1 MVKISVIMPLYN
13 AAKYLEECLDSVLKQ
28 TLSQFELI
36 CINDASTD
44 ATLDILRD
52 FQNRDSRI
60 KILINEKRLGAAY
73 SRNKGLKEAKGKYLS
88 FLDGDD
94 IFDEEMLATAFEN
107 AEKNEVDIEMFNGKH
122 VPSETIHNKLYM
134 IHGEEYKERY
144 CKRTFSVKGYEPYEF
159 INWTLAP
166 WNKLYR
172 REFIISNKLEFQSL
186 SCANDVYFVSMAL
199 MLAKRIHVLDD
210 KRVMVYVRD
219 HFEPSRIS
227 YSRDPMC
234 TYLALEKIATD
245 LGNRGEWDNLYQHF
259 YWSAYLNIRY
269 AIIRTKSKEQAE
281 EFYIFMQ
288 KDGVKKLKKLGE
300 EYYEMTDEYVKKG
313 FRLFEEEPFESQWYK
328 YENNLKI
335 FLNKKSLLVK
345 NLFDN
350 LEKKGMSIGIWGAGE
365 NGYVLLEFCKR
376 HNLKVKMVIDK
387 NKEKQ
392 GKVLFGYRINSPE
405 ESLGKIQA
413 VIISSQFIY
422 EDVKRDVEKSGEK
435 IEIIDINHMMS
446 IT

>member
-1 MVKISVIMPLYN
+1 MTEISIIMPVYN
-13 AAKYLEECLDSVLKQ
+13 AEKFLSETLDSILKQ
-28 TLSQFELI
+28 SFVEWELI
-36 CINDASTD
+36 CIDDSSTD
-44 ATLDILRD
+44 STFDILNQYQRKD
-52 FQNRDSRI
+52 NRI
-60 KILINEKRLGAAY
+60 TILTNSNRKGAGY
-73 SRNKGLKEAKGKYLS
+73 TRNRGIKEAKGKYLS

-94 IFDEEMLATAFEN
+94 IFDEDMLAAAFEH
-107 AEKNEVDIEMFNGKH
+107 AEKNDVDIEMFNGKH

-144 CKRTFSVKGYEPYEF
+144 CKRTFSVKEYEPYEF
-159 INWTLAP
+159 LNWTLAP

-172 REFIISNKLEFQSL
+172 REFIISNELEFQSL
-186 SCANDVYFVSMAL
+186 PCSNDVYFVSMAL

-245 LGNRGEWDNLYQHF
+245 LRNRGEMDNLYQHF

-281 EFYIFMQ
+281 EFYNFMQ

-300 EYYEMTDEYVKKG
+300 EYYEMADEYVKKG

-335 FLNKKSLLVK
+335 YLDKKKPLVK

-365 NGYVLLEFCKR
+365 NGYVLLEFCMH
-376 HNLKVKMVIDK
+376 HNLKVEMVIDK

-405 ESLGKIQA
+405 EGLEKIQA

-422 EDVKRDVEKSGEK
+422 EDVKKDVEKSGK
-435 IEIIDINHMMS
+435 MIELIDINHMVS